1 MHIVDKKSN
10 QGDLFN
16 EICNENICSKLNG
29 TNLKNNNKKNL
40 FEKFILLLLF
50 FIIFGAI
57 VYVIGFKVG
66 KLSIQDNSEYTAQA
80 ENKFKKYIVVD
91 NDDYQNKIEKKIIS
105 TETTQLVSK
114 VVDLPNKNNLE
125 NIANKKNE
133 IINFENRK
141 KNYTVQLVTYKGKKY
156 ANNELN
162 FLKGLGYNAFII
174 NSGDYSIICIEKCAS
189 ESEAKKVLRKIMKD
203 KPKRYPGAYARKI
216 NK

>member
-91 NDDYQNKIEKKIIS
+91 NDDYQNKIEKKVIS

-114 VVDLPNKNNLE
+114 IVDLPNKNNLE
-125 NIANKKNE
+125 DIKNKK
-133 IINFENRK
+133 
-141 KNYTVQLVTYKGKKY
+141 
-156 ANNELN
+156 
-162 FLKGLGYNAFII
+162 
-174 NSGDYSIICIEKCAS
+174 
-189 ESEAKKVLRKIMKD
+189 MK
-203 KPKRYPGAYARKI
+203 
-216 NK
+216 